1 MRQGKGPSQRQLR
14 VGELL
19 RHALAE
25 LFTRGDL
32 RDPDLFDVTITV
44 AEVSLGPD
52 LKNATAFVMP
62 LGGGGDAQ
70 KVVSALNKSKKFIR
84 GQVGRQVFL
93 KHMPN
98 ISFELDRSFDYS
110 EKIGALLTTPHVS
123 QDLEE

>member
-1 MRQGKGPSQRQLR
+1 MRQGKAPNQRQLR

-32 RDPDLFDVTITV
+32 RDPDLSDVTITV
-44 AEVSLGPD
+44 VEVSVGPD

-62 LGGGGDAQ
+62 LGGGDAQ
-70 KVVSALNKSKKFIR
+70 RVIEALNRSKKFIR
-84 GQVGRQVFL
+84 GHIGQQVLL

-98 ISFELDRSFDYS
+98 IAFELDRSFDYS
-110 EKIGALLTTPHVS
+110 DKIDSLLTTPHVS
-123 QDLEE
+123 QDLKD

>member
-1 MRQGKGPSQRQLR
+1 MRQGKAPSQRQLR

-32 RDPDLFDVTITV
+32 RDPDLMDATITV
-44 AEVSLGPD
+44 VEVSLGPD

-62 LGGGGDAQ
+62 LGGSDASR
-70 KVVSALNKSKKFIR
+70 VIAALNKSKKHIR
-84 GQVGRQVFL
+84 GQLSGRVFL
-93 KHMPN
+93 KHMPD

-110 EKIGALLTTPHVS
+110 EKIDALLTAPHVS
-123 QDLEE
+123 QDLKD